1 MTQEISQ
8 QTLGSNM
15 IASFFITLLV
25 YGIFPFAYSQQVKKT
40 ITRGKYCLI
49 CFAVNFP
56 VMIGFA
62 VIAIMSKLQASAT
75 PYFVWT
81 IIFSSL
87 GIRIL
92 IDRGLLEAFPKE
104 GDKWKTIL
112 KRSRVDTSEMNAC
125 DDTFEYSDITYSKSK
140 CMQAIYDVYISVQP
154 MSTSLKMLK
163 GLISKRN
170 GKYFSIFDQLCI
182 DAILKYYPEMSKE
195 ITEDIPDTTDRAIA
209 ENHPD
214 TPLLEEP
221 EQADA
226 EDQPTSEENYSF
238 VPVFVEDATA
248 KEAPLPAVAT
258 AEAPAR
264 CEKPRKRRNVKMLIC
279 IILIPV
285 LIAAGGI
292 GSYYSYEHGYNS
304 GYGNGHKEGYYSGY
318 NDGRDV
324 GYNCGYL
331 AGYNKISEEYE
342 FFHNAAVI
350 VTTTGSKYH
359 HYNCHYV
366 KNSDI
371 YIYNVEN
378 AKYKGYT
385 PCSVCFK

>member
-1 MTQEISQ
+1 MTQEISP

-15 IASFFITLLV
+15 IASFFITLLA
-25 YGIFPFAYSQQVKKT
+25 YGTFPLAFAQQRKKT
-40 ITRGKYCLI
+40 ISKKKYQIL
-49 CFAVNFP
+49 CFGINFL
-56 VMIGFA
+56 VMACFV
-62 VIAIMSKLQASAT
+62 VIHILSGLSHSAT

-81 IIFSSL
+81 ITFSSL

-92 IDRGLLEAFPKE
+92 IDRGLLEALPKE
-104 GDKWKTIL
+104 GRKWETIL
-112 KRSRVDTSEMNAC
+112 NKSRVDTPEMNAY

-140 CMQAIYDVYISVQP
+140 YMQAIYDVYISVQ
-154 MSTSLKMLK
+154 STSASLKMLK
-163 GLISKRN
+163 ALIGKRN

-182 DAILKYYPEMSKE
+182 DAILQAYPEMSKE
-195 ITEDIPDTTDRAIA
+195 ITEDIPADTTDRTIA

-214 TPLLEEP
+214 TPPLEEP
-221 EQADA
+221 EQAEA

-238 VPVFVEDATA
+238 VPVFVGDATT

-292 GSYYSYEHGYNS
+292 GSYYSYERGHKDGYHS
-304 GYGNGHKEGYYSGY
+304 GYD
-318 NDGRDV
+318 DGRGV

-331 AGYNKISEEYE
+331 EGYNKISEEYE
-342 FFHNAAVI
+342 FFHSHAGI
-350 VTTTGSKYH
+350 VVRNSKRYH
-359 HYNCHYV
+359 RYGCYHIDG
-366 KNSDI
+366 KDFR
-371 YIYNVEN
+371 IYNIEA
-378 AKYKGYT
+378 AKGEGYT
-385 PCSVCFK
+385 PCADCFK

>member
-1 MTQEISQ
+1 MTQE
-8 QTLGSNM
+8 TLGSDM
-15 IASFFITLLV
+15 IVSFLITSLV
-25 YGIFPFAYSQQVKKT
+25 YWIFPFAYAQQVKKP
-40 ITRGKYCLI
+40 ITRGKYRLI

-62 VIAIMSKLQASAT
+62 VISIMSKLQASAT
-75 PYFVWT
+75 SYFMWT

-92 IDRGLLEAFPKE
+92 IDRGLLETLPKE

-112 KRSRVDTSEMNAC
+112 NKSRVDTSEMNAY

-154 MSTSLKMLK
+154 TSASLKMLK
-163 GLISKRN
+163 ALIGKRN

-182 DAILKYYPEMSKE
+182 DAILQAYPEMSKE
-195 ITEDIPDTTDRAIA
+195 ITEETPDTTDRAIA

-221 EQADA
+221 EQADV

-238 VPVFVEDATA
+238 VPVFVGDATT

-264 CEKPRKRRNVKMLIC
+264 CEKPRKRRNVKRLIC

-292 GSYYSYEHGYNS
+292 GSYYSYERGHKDGYHS
-304 GYGNGHKEGYYSGY
+304 GYD
-318 NDGRDV
+318 DGRGV

-331 AGYNKISEEYE
+331 EGYNKISEEYE

-371 YIYNVEN
+371 YIYNIEN

-385 PCSVCFK
+385 PCSDCFK

>member
-15 IASFFITLLV
+15 IASFFITLLA
-25 YGIFPFAYSQQVKKT
+25 YGAFPLAFAQQRKKT
-40 ITRGKYCLI
+40 ISKKKYQIL
-49 CFAVNFP
+49 CFGINFL
-56 VMIGFA
+56 VMACFV
-62 VIAIMSKLQASAT
+62 VIHILSGLSHSAT

-112 KRSRVDTSEMNAC
+112 KRSRVDASEMNAY

-140 CMQAIYDVYISVQP
+140 YMQAIYDVYILDQP
-154 MSTSLKMLK
+154 MSASLKMLK
-163 GLISKRN
+163 ALIGKRN

-195 ITEDIPDTTDRAIA
+195 ITEETPDTTDRAIA

-238 VPVFVEDATA
+238 VPVFVGDATT

-264 CEKPRKRRNVKMLIC
+264 CEKPRKRRNVKRLIC

-331 AGYNKISEEYE
+331 AGYNKISDEYE
-342 FFHNAAVI
+342 FFHNYAGI
-350 VTTTGSKYH
+350 VVENGKRYH
-359 HYNCHYV
+359 RYGCYHISG
-366 KNSDI
+366 KRFW
-371 YIYNVEN
+371 IYNIAAAED
-378 AKYKGYT
+378 AGYT
-385 PCSVCFK
+385 PCSDCFK

>member
-1 MTQEISQ
+1 MTQE
-8 QTLGSNM
+8 TLGSDM
-15 IASFFITLLV
+15 IVSFLITSLV
-25 YGIFPFAYSQQVKKT
+25 YWIFPFAYAQQVKKP
-40 ITRGKYCLI
+40 ITRGKYRLI

-62 VIAIMSKLQASAT
+62 VISIMSKLQASAT
-75 PYFVWT
+75 SYFIWT
-81 IIFSSL
+81 IIFSSS

-92 IDRGLLEAFPKE
+92 IDRGLLETLPKE

-112 KRSRVDTSEMNAC
+112 KRSCVDTSEMNAC

-154 MSTSLKMLK
+154 TSASLKMLK
-163 GLISKRN
+163 ALIGKRN

-182 DAILKYYPEMSKE
+182 DAILQAYPEMSKE
-195 ITEDIPDTTDRAIA
+195 ITEDIPADTTDRTIA

-214 TPLLEEP
+214 TPPLEEP
-221 EQADA
+221 EQAEA

-238 VPVFVEDATA
+238 VPVFVGDATT

-292 GSYYSYEHGYNS
+292 GSYYSYERGHKDGYHS
-304 GYGNGHKEGYYSGY
+304 GYD
-318 NDGRDV
+318 DGRGV

-331 AGYNKISEEYE
+331 EGYNKISEEYE
-342 FFHNAAVI
+342 FFHSHAGI
-350 VTTTGSKYH
+350 VVRNSKRYH
-359 HYNCHYV
+359 RYGCYHIDG
-366 KNSDI
+366 KDFR
-371 YIYNVEN
+371 IYNIEA
-378 AKYKGYT
+378 AKGEGYT
-385 PCSVCFK
+385 PCADCFK